1 VDGVATWSG
10 AMTVALV
17 TGASKGIGRA
27 IAESLAADGIR
38 VACGYNT
45 DETGAKETV
54 ERVLEA
60 GGDASAFRVDVTEE
74 EQVREVFAAV
84 TDWAEAPLVLVNNA
98 GISIDGLAL
107 RYDSAD
113 LAKTLSVNLVGA
125 FLCARE
131 SLRPMVRAR
140 WGRIVNVSSVAGLIG
155 NSGQA
160 AYSASKAGV
169 IGMTRSLAREVGHRG
184 VTVNAVCPGL
194 VETDMAGA
202 MPEEARERLVSMT
215 PAGRIGR
222 PEEVAALVRLLV
234 SEEGAYVNGAVI
246 PVDGGLT
253 A

>member
-1 VDGVATWSG
+1 
-10 AMTVALV
+10 MTVALV

-54 ERVLEA
+54 ELVLEA
-60 GGDASAFRVDVTEE
+60 GGDASAFRVDVAEE

-84 TDWAEAPLVLVNNA
+84 AGWAESPLVLVNNA

-107 RYDSAD
+107 RYDAAD

-155 NSGQA
+155 NPGQA

-215 PAGRIGR
+215 PAGRMGR